1 MIVALDGHLLL
12 FSPKNGPARKVSWWA
27 KIGEFGSKMSIS
39 QI

>member
-1 MIVALDGHLLL
+1 MIDALDGHLLL
-12 FSPKNGPARKVSWWA
+12 FSPKNGRQGGSRGWA